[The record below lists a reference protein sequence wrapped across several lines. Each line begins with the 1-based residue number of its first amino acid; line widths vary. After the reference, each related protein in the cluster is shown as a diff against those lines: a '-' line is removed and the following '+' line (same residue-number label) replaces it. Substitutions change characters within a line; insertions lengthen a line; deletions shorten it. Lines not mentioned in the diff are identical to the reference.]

1 MTIILS
7 VVLIYFFAL
16 PIIGGAFS
24 LVSGMLKPRFRRTE
38 EEVQRNS
45 PFNPF
50 YQQSP
55 FNLG

>member
-16 PIIGGAFS
+16 PIIGGALS
-24 LVSGMLKPRFRRTE
+24 LVSGMLKPRFRRTQE
-38 EEVQRNS
+38 EELRNS